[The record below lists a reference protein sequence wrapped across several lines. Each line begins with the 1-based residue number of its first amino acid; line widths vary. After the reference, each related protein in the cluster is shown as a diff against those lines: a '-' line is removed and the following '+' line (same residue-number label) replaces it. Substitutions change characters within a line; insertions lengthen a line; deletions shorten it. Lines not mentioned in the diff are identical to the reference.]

1 MQINANR
8 YLNHH
13 QPQQQQQHQ
22 NLNQK
27 QKLEHE

>member
-13 QPQQQQQHQ
+13 QPQQQQHHQ